1 MYFISNAKVQKRF
14 HLRYFSHIFFQ
25 NIGYTQLLGM
35 LTYIVIG
42 GQNKNCHN
50 CNVTLLVRVNP
61 KRLKVY
67 ITGYQ
72 HFKSSDPAFHG
83 VARIGRSG

>member
-1 MYFISNAKVQKRF
+1 M
-14 HLRYFSHIFFQ
+14 LLFSYFFQ

-50 CNVTLLVRVNP
+50 CNVTLLVRVNS
-61 KRLKVY
+61 K
-67 ITGYQ
+67 
-72 HFKSSDPAFHG
+72 
-83 VARIGRSG
+83 

>member
-1 MYFISNAKVQKRF
+1 MQKYKKDSTYGTF
-14 HLRYFSHIFFQ
+14 LIFFFQ

-72 HFKSSDPAFHG
+72 HFKSSDPAFHR

>member
-1 MYFISNAKVQKRF
+1 MKYGVARIVYFRYADWLYTAIRNA
-14 HLRYFSHIFFQ
+14 
-25 NIGYTQLLGM
+25 N
-35 LTYIVIG
+35 IVIG
-42 GQNKNCHN
+42 GLNKNCHN
-50 CNVTLLVRVNP
+50 CNVTLLVQVNP

-72 HFKSSDPAFHG
+72 YFKSSDPAFHR

>member
-1 MYFISNAKVQKRF
+1 MTLRNAGSLELFISAMR
-14 HLRYFSHIFFQ
+14 
-25 NIGYTQLLGM
+25 IGYTQLLGM

-42 GQNKNCHN
+42 GLNKNCHN
-50 CNVTLLVRVNP
+50 CNVTLLVRVYP

-72 HFKSSDPAFHG
+72 QFKSSAPAFHR
-83 VARIGRSG
+83 VTRIGRSG

>member
-1 MYFISNAKVQKRF
+1 MTLRFAGSLELFISAMR
-14 HLRYFSHIFFQ
+14 
-25 NIGYTQLLGM
+25 IGYTQLLGM

-42 GQNKNCHN
+42 GLNKNCHN
-50 CNVTLLVRVNP
+50 CNVTLLVRVNT
-61 KRLKVY
+61 KQLKVY

-72 HFKSSDPAFHG
+72 HFKSSGPAFHR

>member
-1 MYFISNAKVQKRF
+1 MTLRNAGSLELFISAMR
-14 HLRYFSHIFFQ
+14 
-25 NIGYTQLLGM
+25 IGYTQLSGM

-42 GQNKNCHN
+42 GLNKNCHN
-50 CNVTLLVRVNP
+50 CNVTLLVRVSP
-61 KRLKVY
+61 KRLKAY

-72 HFKSSDPAFHG
+72 YFKSSDPTFHR

>member
-1 MYFISNAKVQKRF
+1 MTLRNAGSLELFISAMR
-14 HLRYFSHIFFQ
+14 
-25 NIGYTQLLGM
+25 IGYTQLLGM

-50 CNVTLLVRVNP
+50 YNVTLLVRVYP

-67 ITGYQ
+67 ITDYQ
-72 HFKSSDPAFHG
+72 YFKSINPAFHR

>member
-1 MYFISNAKVQKRF
+1 MPLRNAGSLELFISAMR
-14 HLRYFSHIFFQ
+14 
-25 NIGYTQLLGM
+25 IGYTQLLGM

-42 GQNKNCHN
+42 GLNKNCHN

-61 KRLKVY
+61 KQLKVY

-72 HFKSSDPAFHG
+72 HFKSSGPAFHR

>member
-1 MYFISNAKVQKRF
+1 MTLRNAGSLELFISAMR
-14 HLRYFSHIFFQ
+14 
-25 NIGYTQLLGM
+25 IGYTQLSGM

-42 GQNKNCHN
+42 GLNKNCHN
-50 CNVTLLVRVNP
+50 CNVTLLVRVYP

-72 HFKSSDPAFHG
+72 QFKSSNPAFHR
-83 VARIGRSG
+83 VTRIGRSG

>member
-1 MYFISNAKVQKRF
+1 MTLRNAGSLELFISAMR
-14 HLRYFSHIFFQ
+14 
-25 NIGYTQLLGM
+25 IGYTQLSGM

-42 GQNKNCHN
+42 GLNKNCHN
-50 CNVTLLVRVNP
+50 CNVTLLVRVYP

-72 HFKSSDPAFHG
+72 QFKSSDPAFHR
-83 VARIGRSG
+83 VTRIGRSG